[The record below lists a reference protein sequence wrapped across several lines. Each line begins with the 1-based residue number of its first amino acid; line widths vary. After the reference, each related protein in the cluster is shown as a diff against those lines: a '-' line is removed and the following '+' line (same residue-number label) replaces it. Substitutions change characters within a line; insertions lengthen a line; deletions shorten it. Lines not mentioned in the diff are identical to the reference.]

1 MGDTVILRW
10 AEGRFAVDEWCDTN
24 IGEVRVA
31 DSFALLD
38 GAIVGLD
45 RHLARFVR
53 GVHAVDPGFDSDAF
67 LAGLREALP
76 RAGEW
81 FPRIEALDYGTGL
94 LYRLLIRPM
103 PPRQKAVTVATAPN
117 DPRRFP
123 TTKGPDLQR
132 LGALRRELGEPV
144 GEAIILTDGNIAEG
158 AWSSIVWWEDD
169 TLHRVAPEIARLDGV
184 TESIVAECA
193 RQLGTS
199 LVDGRRRPD
208 ELEGCEVWVLSALHG
223 IRTVAEWIDGP
234 ATVTEPGRVELWRG
248 LYETRRV
255 MLTP

>member
-10 AEGRFAVDEWCDTN
+10 AEGRFVVDEWCDTN

-31 DSFALLD
+31 DSFVLLD
-38 GAIVGLD
+38 GAIVGFE
-45 RHLARFVR
+45 RHFARFVR
-53 GVHAVDPGFDSDAF
+53 GVHAVDPGFDSGAF

-76 RAGEW
+76 RTGEW
-81 FPRIEALDYGTGL
+81 FPRIEALAYGTGL

-103 PPRQKAVTVATAPN
+103 PIRQSAVTVATAPH

-123 TTKGPDLQR
+123 TVKGPDLQR
-132 LGALRRELGEPV
+132 LGAMRRELGEPV
-144 GEAIILTDGNIAEG
+144 GEAIIVTDGVIAEG
-158 AWSSIVWWEDD
+158 AWSSVVWWEDD

-193 RQLGTS
+193 RQLGTPI
-199 LVDGRRRPD
+199 VDGRRRPD
-208 ELEGCEVWVLSALHG
+208 ELDGCEVWVLSALHG

-234 ATVTEPGRVELWRG
+234 LTMTQPGRVELWRG